1 MSPSHGYLRYTDRAT
16 RERGGILEIAGSG
29 YSENLRDDSALIGRA
44 ASDPEAYAQLYYLHV
59 DGVFRYVRT
68 YTESDEDAADLT
80 QQVFLR
86 ILEALPKYRDRGVP
100 FRAWLFR
107 IARNAAIDTYRVHR
121 RNLPWDHFPETV
133 HPFSADLD
141 ERMIRQEAINR
152 LRVMVGQLPLEKQ
165 ELLALRFAAGLTAR
179 EIAPLVGRSE
189 AAVKQQFARTLQ
201 NLRKAYGNE

>member
-29 YSENLRDDSALIGRA
+29 YSENLRDDSTLIGRA

-189 AAVKQQFARTLQ
+189 AAVKQQFTRTLQ

>member
-29 YSENLRDDSALIGRA
+29 YSENLRDDSTLIGRA

>member
-1 MSPSHGYLRYTDRAT
+1 M
-16 RERGGILEIAGSG
+16 EIAGSD
-29 YSENLRDDSALIGRA
+29 YTETQHDEATLIARA

-86 ILEALPKYRDRGVP
+86 MLEALPRYRDRGTP

-121 RNLPWDHFPETV
+121 RNLPWDHFPDTL
-133 HPFSADLD
+133 HAFSAGLD
-141 ERMIRQEAINR
+141 EQLIRQEAVNR
-152 LRVMVGQLPLEKQ
+152 LRVMVSQLTPEKQ

-201 NLRKAYGNE
+201 SLRKAYEHE

>member
-1 MSPSHGYLRYTDRAT
+1 V
-16 RERGGILEIAGSG
+16 EIAGSDFT
-29 YSENLRDDSALIGRA
+29 ENRRDEATLIARA

-86 ILEALPKYRDRGVP
+86 MLEALPKYRDRGLP

-121 RNLPWDHFPETV
+121 RSLPWDHFPDTL
-133 HPFSADLD
+133 HAFSADPD
-141 ERMIRQEAINR
+141 ERLIRQEAVNR
-152 LRVMVGQLPLEKQ
+152 LRVMVSQLTPEKQ

-201 NLRKAYGNE
+201 SLRKAYGHD